1 MIDNKIKEFIESLI
15 EEERKEFMNNLNKE
29 STLGLEKKELAINDL
44 VEEAHKNARD
54 KGFWDFCIQE
64 TDEMYKTDCVL
75 TNEIHGLTLT
85 LIINGFLTLIAS
97 EVFEA
102 QQALR
107 KNDKANFKEE
117 IADIFIRAA
126 DLCGGLGIDIEEEI
140 IKKMEYNKGREKMH
154 GKLF

>member
-1 MIDNKIKEFIESLI
+1 MIDKDLTIYE
-15 EEERKEFMNNLNKE
+15 
-29 STLGLEKKELAINDL
+29 L

-75 TNEIHGLTLT
+75 TNEIHRLTLI

-107 KNDKANFKEE
+107 KNDKDNFKEE

>member
-1 MIDNKIKEFIESLI
+1 MIDK
-15 EEERKEFMNNLNKE
+15 NL
-29 STLGLEKKELAINDL
+29 TINEL

-64 TDEMYKTDCVL
+64 TDEMFKTDCLL
-75 TNEIHGLTLT
+75 TNEIHRLT
-85 LIINGFLTLIAS
+85 LILITNGFLTLIAS

-107 KNDKANFKEE
+107 KNDRANFKEE

-126 DLCGGLGIDIEEEI
+126 DLCGGLGIDIEKEI

>member
-75 TNEIHGLTLT
+75 TNKIHGLTLT

-117 IADIFIRAA
+117 IADIFIRTA

-140 IKKMEYNKGREKMH
+140 KKKMEKNKGREKMH

>member
-1 MIDNKIKEFIESLI
+1 MIDK
-15 EEERKEFMNNLNKE
+15 NL
-29 STLGLEKKELAINDL
+29 TINEL

-64 TDEMYKTDCVL
+64 TDEMFKTDCVL
-75 TNEIHGLTLT
+75 TNEIHRLT
-85 LIINGFLTLIAS
+85 LILITNGFLTLIAS

-107 KNDKANFKEE
+107 KNDRANFKEE

-126 DLCGGLGIDIEEEI
+126 DLCGGLGIDIEKEI
-140 IKKMEYNKGREKMH
+140 IKKLSDTIHKLDDNKKNYILGVAEGMAMVRESEKTDR
-154 GKLF
+154 KE

>member
-75 TNEIHGLTLT
+75 TNKIHGLTLT

-102 QQALR
+102 QQDLR

-117 IADIFIRAA
+117 IADIFIRTA

-140 IKKMEYNKGREKMH
+140 KKKMEKNKGREKMH

>member
-117 IADIFIRAA
+117 IADIFIRSA
-126 DLCGGLGIDIEEEI
+126 DLVGGLGIDIEEEI
-140 IKKMEYNKGREKMH
+140 KKKMEYNKGREKMH

>member
-29 STLGLEKKELAINDL
+29 STLGLEKKELAIKEL
-44 VEEAHKNARD
+44 VEEAHKNAVD
-54 KGFWDFCIQE
+54 KGFWKYYITTLKFNADMAKRSRVAFI
-64 TDEMYKTDCVL
+64 
-75 TNEIHGLTLT
+75 NE
-85 LIINGFLTLIAS
+85 FLTLIAS

-117 IADIFIRAA
+117 IADIFIRTA

-140 IKKMEYNKGREKMH
+140 KKKMEYNKGREKMH

>member
-1 MIDNKIKEFIESLI
+1 MIDK
-15 EEERKEFMNNLNKE
+15 NL
-29 STLGLEKKELAINDL
+29 TINEL

-54 KGFWDFCIQE
+54 KGFWDFYIQE
-64 TDEMYKTDCVL
+64 TDEMFKTDCVL

>member
-1 MIDNKIKEFIESLI
+1 MIDK
-15 EEERKEFMNNLNKE
+15 NL
-29 STLGLEKKELAINDL
+29 TINEL

-64 TDEMYKTDCVL
+64 TDEMFKTDCVL
-75 TNEIHGLTLT
+75 TNEIHRLTLI

-107 KNDKANFKEE
+107 KNDRDNFKEE

-126 DLCGGLGIDIEEEI
+126 DLCGGLGIDIEKEI

>member
-1 MIDNKIKEFIESLI
+1 MIDK
-15 EEERKEFMNNLNKE
+15 NL
-29 STLGLEKKELAINDL
+29 TINEL

-64 TDEMYKTDCVL
+64 TDEMFKTDCVL
-75 TNEIHGLTLT
+75 TNEIHRLT
-85 LIINGFLTLIAS
+85 LILITNGFLTLIAS

-107 KNDKANFKEE
+107 KNDRANFKEE

-126 DLCGGLGIDIEEEI
+126 DLCGGLGIDIEKEI